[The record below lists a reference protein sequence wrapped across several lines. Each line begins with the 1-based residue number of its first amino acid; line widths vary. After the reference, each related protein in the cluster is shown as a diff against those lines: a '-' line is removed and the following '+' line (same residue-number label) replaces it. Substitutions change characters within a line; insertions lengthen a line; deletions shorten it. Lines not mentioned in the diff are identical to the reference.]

1 MKKNL
6 VLTGMMG
13 VGKSTIGKR
22 LAKKLKVKFIDLD
35 KLIEK
40 REKNSIKDIF
50 EIRGEDYFR
59 KIEKK
64 IALQELKRS
73 NTVIALGGGAFMNKD
88 IRKEV
93 ELSSVSFWL
102 DLNTKTLLKR
112 LKNSKKRPLLNQE
125 NLPLTVNKIY
135 LERKKFYNQSNYRIK
150 CNTISANEIILKI
163 LKLYENSGNKI

>member
-22 LAKKLKVKFIDLD
+22 LAKKLRVKFIDLD

-40 REKNSIKDIF
+40 REKSSIKDIF
-50 EIRGEDYFR
+50 EIKGEDYFR

-93 ELSSVSFWL
+93 ESSSVSFWL
-102 DLNTKTLLKR
+102 DLNTKALLKR

-150 CNTISANEIILKI
+150 CNSISANEIIIKI
-163 LKLYENSGNKI
+163 LKLYENSGN

>member
-1 MKKNL
+1 MRKNL

-22 LAKKLKVKFIDLD
+22 LAKKLRVKFIDLD

-40 REKNSIKDIF
+40 REKTSIKDIF
-50 EIRGEDYFR
+50 ELKGEEYFR

-64 IALQELKRS
+64 IALQELKKS
-73 NTVIALGGGAFMNKD
+73 NTVIALGGGTFMNKD
-88 IRKEV
+88 IRKEI
-93 ELSSVSFWL
+93 ELSSISFWL
-102 DLNTKTLLKR
+102 DLNTKALIKR

-125 NLPLTVNKIY
+125 NLPLVVNKIY

-150 CNTISANEIILKI
+150 CNTINANEIILKI
-163 LKLYENSGNKI
+163 LKLYENPRNKV

>member
-1 MKKNL
+1 MKSKENIVFL
-6 VLTGMMG
+6 GMMG
-13 VGKSTIGKR
+13 SGKSSIGS
-22 LAKKLKVKFIDLD
+22 LVAKKLKLNFVDIDNE
-35 KLIEK
+35 IETQT
-40 REKNSIKDIF
+40 NMSIKKIF
-50 EIRGEDYFR
+50 EIKGENYFR

-88 IRKEV
+88 IRKGV

-102 DLNTKTLLKR
+102 DLNTKALLKR
-112 LKNSKKRPLLNQE
+112 LKNSKKRPLLNKE

-150 CNTISANEIILKI
+150 CDSMNINEIILKI
-163 LKLYENSGNKI
+163 LSLYENSRN